1 MSPLLAALA
10 AMLVLGGLGVIA
22 VGIRPAPVLARPAR
36 QGPRRGPSRRLSRG
50 YAVLS
55 PRSRLLLVAG
65 FAAGLLVWLVT
76 GWLVAV
82 LVLPVAFAGLPVLL
96 LAPQGDTPIA
106 RLEAMEEWTRSLA
119 GVLTVG
125 VGIEQALIATARSTP
140 DAIRPEVLTLVARLR
155 ARWGTVDALRAFADD
170 LDDATGDLIAASL
183 LLGATRRG
191 NGLVSVLEGLA
202 ATVAD
207 DVRIRRAIEADRAK
221 PRTTARW
228 VTMITVGVLVLFSF
242 NGSYIAPYGSGI
254 GQLVLVL
261 LLASYTGALL
271 WLRQMAAGTKLP
283 RFIGA
288 KVAAQQGPA

>member
-10 AMLVLGGLGVIA
+10 AMLVLGGLVV
-22 VGIRPAPVLARPAR
+22 VGAGLRPAPVLARP
-36 QGPRRGPSRRLSRG
+36 SRSGRAGRLTGGSGRLSQRT
-50 YAVLS
+50 
-55 PRSRLLLVAG
+55 RMLLTAG

-76 GWLVAV
+76 GWFVAV

-96 LAPQGDTPIA
+96 LAPPGDTPIA

-140 DAIRPEVLTLVARLR
+140 EAIRPEVSTLVARLR

-228 VTMITVGVLVLFSF
+228 VTVITVGVLVLFSF